1 MLAGI
6 HPPPKGPPMNLEPP
20 NGATGPKT
28 PEGKSRSSKN
38 ALTHGL
44 RAKKLENAV
53 PQEMRHQYE
62 TLRRDYQSEY
72 KPHGAIE
79 NTLFDMLI
87 FAAWQLYKVREMALW
102 TAIDLGAQ
110 GSFGQSEKLSRYRA
124 SHERLL
130 FRSLNQ
136 LKQIQQERLLRETD
150 QKAQIPTHIPPAV
163 RLKPLFNHLKSLKR
177 HPKTKAAAS
186 TRVQATANARSGSPT
201 QPTASKNGRILR

>member
-1 MLAGI
+1 
-6 HPPPKGPPMNLEPP
+6 MNHESP

-44 RAKKLENAV
+44 RAKKIENAV
-53 PQEMRHQYE
+53 PAEMRRQYE
-62 TLRRDYQSEY
+62 TLRRDYQTEY
-72 KPHGAIE
+72 KPQGAIE

-102 TAIDLGAQ
+102 TAIDLGTQ

-163 RLKPLFNHLKSLKR
+163 RLKPLFNHLKSLTK
-177 HPKTKAAAS
+177 HPKTRIAAA
-186 TRVQATANARSGSPT
+186 TTQKARTPAPNARLKLPRS
-201 QPTASKNGRILR
+201 